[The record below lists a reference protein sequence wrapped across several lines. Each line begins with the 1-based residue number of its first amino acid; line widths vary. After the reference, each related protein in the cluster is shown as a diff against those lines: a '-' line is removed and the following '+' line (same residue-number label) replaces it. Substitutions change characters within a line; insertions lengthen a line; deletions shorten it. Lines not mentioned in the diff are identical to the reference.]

1 MIHEINYKYDHK
13 RLYNEAIYADG
24 YVSFNDPLTKKD
36 IPEWCISKTIGPYGL
51 SIVKDFSNICDCE
64 IRPRYYIQEKGFTLP
79 FHTDRGTQCAINFVL
94 STSKDPIRFKTE
106 SGINSYQYRT
116 AIVDVTKEH
125 EVRASKEDRYLFK
138 LSIFDKSYEDVLE
151 NINRSLITS

>member
-51 SIVKDFSNICDCE
+51 SIVKDFS
-64 IRPRYYIQEKGFTLP
+64 KKVVV
-79 FHTDRGTQCAINFVL
+79 ASAVL
-94 STSKDPIRFKTE
+94 NLILKVGCVITSKLTVANKLSFATKKEALSVFP
-106 SGINSYQYRT
+106 
-116 AIVDVTKEH
+116 APATKE
-125 EVRASKEDRYLFK
+125 
-138 LSIFDKSYEDVLE
+138 
-151 NINRSLITS
+151 